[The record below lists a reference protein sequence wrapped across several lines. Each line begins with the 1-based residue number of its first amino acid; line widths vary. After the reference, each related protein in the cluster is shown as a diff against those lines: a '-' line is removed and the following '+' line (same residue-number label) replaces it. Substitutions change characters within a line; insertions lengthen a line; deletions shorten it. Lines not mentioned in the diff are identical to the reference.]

1 MSKPTETRICL
12 LRHGETDWNAEQR
25 IQGSIDIDLNAA
37 GRRQAELA
45 ARHLA
50 GAAVAALY
58 SSDLLRAWRTAEAIG
73 RALGLSPRALPR
85 MRERDWGV
93 LQGLTAEEAEQRHP
107 HAFQRMK
114 ARDPDYD
121 FETGESK
128 RAVSQ
133 RVAEALEGIAAAHA
147 GETIIIVLHGGVLD
161 VINRYVRGTP
171 LDTRRDFDIPNA
183 GLNWLVRD
191 ASGWRIESWA
201 ETRHLRAL
209 ALDELPA

>member
-1 MSKPTETRICL
+1 MSKSTETRICL
-12 LRHGETDWNAEQR
+12 LRHGETDWNAEKR
-25 IQGSIDIDLNAA
+25 IQGSIDINLNAA

-50 GAAVAALY
+50 GATVAALY

-107 HAFQRMK
+107 YAFQRMK

-128 RAVSQ
+128 RAVFQ
-133 RVAEALEGIAAAHA
+133 RVSVVLEEIATLHA

-191 ASGWRIESWA
+191 TSGWRIESWA
-201 ETRHLRAL
+201 ETRHLQAL
-209 ALDELPA
+209 ALDELSA